1 MPTNTTKQVALV
13 PNEQDRKTLDRAR
26 EKWPHI
32 TKQSDLV
39 RQIFY
44 QWLYW
49 DHTREV
55 VIENMITEKEWI
67 EQADRIVRSLDK
79 IEQIVIDL
87 RTLNER
93 IERKTEQVIEQRTEQ
108 N

>member
-1 MPTNTTKQVALV
+1 MPTNTTKQIALV
-13 PNEQDRKTLDRAR
+13 PNEQDRKALDRAK

-44 QWLYW
+44 QWLHW
-49 DHTREV
+49 ESTREV
-55 VIENMITEKEWI
+55 AVVIEHMITEQEWI

-79 IEQIVIDL
+79 IEQIVIGL
-87 RTLNER
+87 QTLNER
-93 IERKTEQVIEQRTEQ
+93 IERKIEQTK
-108 N
+108 